1 MKSFTPALI
10 APGFSDRFGQALA
23 ARTHMPEAV
32 TKNLLAIGS
41 EESGRRCFQMVGDIA
56 VIPVCGILVDKF
68 PWIGCPWVTGYDA
81 LRYQIAAALGDQAVK
96 AVVLDMDSGGGMV
109 AGCFDFVDWM
119 YAAKQEAGKPLASI
133 LTESAYS
140 ACYAIASNTDSIAV
154 PRTGGCGSI
163 GVVMLHV
170 DVSKWLAEVG
180 ITPTFIVS
188 GEHKVDGNAFEPLSD
203 DVKERFKAE
212 CDALRNVFAETVARG
227 RGIDVKAVLQ
237 TEARCYDGPDQLKEA
252 LRLGLA
258 DAIVAPDQAF
268 AVVQQAV
275 AGA

>member
-1 MKSFTPALI
+1 VT
-10 APGFSDRFGQALA
+10 
-23 ARTHMPEAV
+23 EAV
-32 TKNLLAIGS
+32 K
-41 EESGRRCFQMVGDIA
+41 
-56 VIPVCGILVDKF
+56 GI
-68 PWIGCPWVTGYDA
+68 
-81 LRYQIAAALGDQAVK
+81 
-96 AVVLDMDSGGGMV
+96 VLDMDSGGGMV

-119 YAAKQEAGKPLASI
+119 WQAKQAAGKPLASI

-170 DVSKWLAEVG
+170 DYSKYAGRDRHHADLHRQRRTQGRWQRLRTAARCCEGAVQGRVRFLAQ
-180 ITPTFIVS
+180 
-188 GEHKVDGNAFEPLSD
+188 
-203 DVKERFKAE
+203 
-212 CDALRNVFAETVARG
+212 VFAETVARG
-227 RGIDVKAVLQ
+227 RGIDVKTILA
-237 TEARCYDGPDQLKEA
+237 TEARCYDGPDQLQEA

-268 AVVQQAV
+268 AAFQQAV